1 MVLQSKKK
9 PRISLEEYHGEVY
22 IKREYIYVK
31 STPVPF
37 SFSFPFSLS
46 RSQSVSLHIRH
57 ITTSNQ
63 SQSKS
68 IYRPFI
74 YIQSEEVL
82 HISHTRTHSIL
93 CVDSCSQSV
102 LLLDCSMCVF
112 RTAPPPLL
120 PFFLLLPPLLSIS
133 HSSLLCLGFGRA
145 KEKEESE
152 GLTKGVGSRHHH
164 RCVCVCCI
172 CTRVHDTRTS
182 NNEDHGEE
190 CTETACTRG
199 EREGEDSMENGAK
212 REDAVSC
219 ELLLHHHHHAET
231 MKAEWMRKAR
241 GR

>member
-37 SFSFPFSLS
+37 SFPFPFSLS

-112 RTAPPPLL
+112 RTAPPPPL
-120 PFFLLLPPLLSIS
+120 PFFFFPP
-133 HSSLLCLGFGRA
+133 SSAYHIAQNRAILCLGFVRA
-145 KEKEESE
+145 KKKEESE

-164 RCVCVCCI
+164 RCVCVCVCVVYVHGYTTHVPAT
-172 CTRVHDTRTS
+172 TRITERSVQKQRAREEKEKEKTPWRT
-182 NNEDHGEE
+182 
-190 CTETACTRG
+190 AP
-199 EREGEDSMENGAK
+199 REK
-212 REDAVSC
+212 
-219 ELLLHHHHHAET
+219 
-231 MKAEWMRKAR
+231 MR
-241 GR
+241 